1 MPLVEINRG
10 LWVRPELVTM
20 VTALRSAEDG
30 RPFTVRITVG
40 GEKTTGWEFKT
51 WDDAQAFADK
61 IAAAVNA
68 ATDATTS

>member
-20 VTALRSAEDG
+20 VTALRTREDDK
-30 RPFTVRITVG
+30 PFTVRINVG

-61 IAAAVNA
+61 IAAAAVA
-68 ATDATTS
+68 EG